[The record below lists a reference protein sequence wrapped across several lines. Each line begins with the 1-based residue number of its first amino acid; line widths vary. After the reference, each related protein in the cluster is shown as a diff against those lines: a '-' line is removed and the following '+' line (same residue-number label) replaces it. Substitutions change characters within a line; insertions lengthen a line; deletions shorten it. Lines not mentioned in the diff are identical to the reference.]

1 MRRIVSLC
9 GILVLSQ
16 ITGCASLSTSP
27 GASNDEIDRW
37 LDQREYGKALAL
49 VAKAKASPS
58 PEIRDLQGTQARI
71 DAHIASYERDVIA
84 RAESAAAMGDW
95 GSAFE
100 SYRDALSRLP
110 ESTTLRQAEQQL
122 AQRHATYVEML
133 ELDRLIAQGEWMLKD
148 LQISKLAEAKTQNN
162 WFGPFA
168 LNRKIER
175 ANELA
180 RDLADHG
187 RRALDQRDLTAAK
200 RVLPLALQL
209 SRAIE
214 IEALNTRL
222 QEMLK
227 EEESRVLNEHKGIGA
242 ERPDAPKAPEE
253 RQDKKLPS
261 ATSGREQK
269 KAALL
274 MADFRKACREKKF
287 AEAQRLMSR
296 LQRQGVDD
304 QEFALLSTELA
315 SDVASHVKHLIKIGV
330 VHYSRQQYEQALD
343 VWKQA
348 HVLDPK
354 NEQLNARIK
363 RVTRVLKNLQN
374 LRAKSGATQ

>member
-27 GASNDEIDRW
+27 GTSNDEIDRW
-37 LDQREYGKALAL
+37 LDQREYGKALAV
-49 VAKAKASPS
+49 VAKAKGSSS
-58 PEIRDLQGTQARI
+58 PEIRDLQGTQERI

-110 ESTTLRQAEQQL
+110 ESTPLRQGEQQL
-122 AQRHATYVEML
+122 AQRHAAYVEML

-148 LQISKLAEAKTQNN
+148 LEISKLAEAKNQNN
-162 WFGPFA
+162 WFGPFT

-187 RRALDQRDLTAAK
+187 RRALDQRDLTVAK
-200 RVLPLALQL
+200 RVLPLALNL

-214 IEALNTRL
+214 IETLNTRL

-227 EEESRVLNEHKGIGA
+227 DEELRVLTEHKRITGD
-242 ERPDAPKAPEE
+242 EPVAPKAPEE
-253 RQDKKLPS
+253 RREKKQPS
-261 ATSGREQK
+261 ATSGKEPK
-269 KAALL
+269 DATLV
-274 MADFRKACREKKF
+274 MADFRKACREKNF
-287 AEAQRLMSR
+287 VEAQRLRSK
-296 LQRQGVDD
+296 LQKQGVDD
-304 QEFALLSTELA
+304 QEFVLLSTELA
-315 SDVASHVKHLIKIGV
+315 SDVARHVKHLIKIGV

-343 VWKQA
+343 AWKQA

-363 RVTRVLKNLQN
+363 RVTRVIKNLQN